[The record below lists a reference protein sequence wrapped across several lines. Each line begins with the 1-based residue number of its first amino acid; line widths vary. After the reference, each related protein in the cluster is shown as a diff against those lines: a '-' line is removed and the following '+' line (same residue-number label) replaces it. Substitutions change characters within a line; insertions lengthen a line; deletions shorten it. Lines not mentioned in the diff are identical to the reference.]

1 MSKIGK
7 KPIFIPEEVKVRLE
21 EGFLVF
27 SGKNGELKVKF
38 LADVEVKIENNN
50 IIFSI
55 KKHTRQAKSNW
66 GTICALSN
74 NALKGSMEDF
84 VKVLKIEGVGCRA
97 NIEGEKLIL
106 NVGYSHPVEFLIPMG
121 IKISVEKNIVKITGP
136 DKFLVGETAARIRR
150 IRKPEPYKGTG
161 IMYVDEIIRRK
172 AGKKLAAAT
181 NK

>member
-1 MSKIGK
+1 
-7 KPIFIPEEVKVRLE
+7 
-21 EGFLVF
+21 
-27 SGKNGELKVKF
+27 
-38 LADVEVKIENNN
+38 
-50 IIFSI
+50 
-55 KKHTRQAKSNW
+55 
-66 GTICALSN
+66 
-74 NALKGSMEDF
+74 MEDF
-84 VKVLKIEGVGCRA
+84 VKALKIEGVGCRA

-161 IMYVDEIIRRK
+161 IMYVDEIIKRK

-181 NK
+181 NNK